1 MPRFSR
7 EPRLHVEAD
16 LMPDTALPLDRAQ
29 AHYLLN
35 VLRLGSKTG
44 GEGDTILAFNGRDGE
59 WRCEVVPSGRK
70 AAAIVPR
77 ERTRVQPLL
86 PDLHLLIAPLKRER
100 LDYTVQKAVEMGA
113 GLIRPVVT
121 RHTQGR
127 FNVERARANAREA
140 AEQCG
145 ILAIPAVAEPEKLD
159 VVLDGWDGRP
169 LVFCDEDDAGQNPLP
184 ALAGIER
191 GVPLGVLIGPEG
203 GFADD
208 ERARLRAMACCVP
221 IPLGPRVLRA
231 DTALVAA
238 LTVVQ
243 AAAGDWV

>member
-1 MPRFSR
+1 MARFSR
-7 EPRLHVEAD
+7 EQRLLVDAD
-16 LMPDTALPLDRAQ
+16 LATGVPVALERAQ

-35 VLRLGSKTG
+35 VLRM
-44 GEGDTILAFNGRDGE
+44 GDGDPVLAFNGRDGE
-59 WRCEVVPSGRK
+59 WRCAVVPEGRK
-70 AAAIVPR
+70 SAYLVPR
-77 ERTRVQPLL
+77 ERTREQSPV

-100 LDYTVQKAVEMGA
+100 LDYTIQKAVEMGA
-113 GLIRPVVT
+113 GTIRPVIT

-145 ILAIPAVAEPEKLD
+145 ILALPGIREPEPLGR
-159 VVLDGWDGRP
+159 VLDGWDDHRR
-169 LVFCDEDDAGQNPLP
+169 LVFCDEDERTQSPLP
-184 ALAGIER
+184 ALSGLAR
-191 GVPLGVLIGPEG
+191 GEPLAVLIGPEG

-208 ERARLRAMACCVP
+208 ERARLRGMERVLA

-238 LTVVQ
+238 LAVVQ
-243 AAAGDWV
+243 ALAGDWA

>member
-1 MPRFSR
+1 MARFSR
-7 EPRLHVEAD
+7 EQRLYVEHD
-16 LMPDTALPLDRAQ
+16 LAEGRPVPLDRAQ
-29 AHYLLN
+29 SHYVLN
-35 VLRLGSKTG
+35 VLRM
-44 GEGDTILAFNGRDGE
+44 GEGATLLVFNGRDGE
-59 WRCEVVPSGRK
+59 LRAAVAPTGRK
-70 AAAIVPR
+70 AAVLTPT
-77 ERTRVQPLL
+77 ERTRPQPPL
-86 PDLHLLIAPLKRER
+86 PDLHLLIAPLKKER

-113 GLIRPVVT
+113 GHIRPVVT

-127 FNVERARANAREA
+127 FNAERALANAREA

-145 ILAIPAVAEPEKLD
+145 VLAIPTVAEPERLD
-159 VVLDGWDGRP
+159 AALDGWDGRP

-184 ALAGIER
+184 ALSGIER

-208 ERARLRAMACCVP
+208 ERARLRAMGSVVP

-238 LTVVQ
+238 LAVVQ